1 METFHAI
8 MGNPITWQGAAWFT
22 IVCILAVISISLQQI
37 LELLRKIVG
46 EDDDINNDMP

>member
-22 IVCILAVISISLQQI
+22 IVCILSVMCVSLQQI
-37 LELLRKIVG
+37 IGLLKKIIG
-46 EDDDINNDMP
+46 EEEDEV